1 MQIKLLQA
9 VQLVEKTMPCALS
22 KFWVWVVVCFAYLAA
37 TLCGAGIGLII
48 FAFGVKS
55 TVLASITAVLGFF
68 ACGYILYKLRG
79 SIFVPH
85 RAGHV
90 KVMLDQMASEKIIER
105 KDQIER
111 MKKTVPDYF
120 DDVASLAALDRKIRG
135 VLLDI
140 YKERLDLQRLS
151 FGNKYFGRLLE
162 AAAAVLTAFV
172 AEAVFAYHVKNKAGT
187 AAASSKKA
195 LVLLFQ
201 HIDGLA
207 KPIWV
212 LNAFTYLGW
221 LFFVVALSFPI
232 NWLTGMLP
240 VSFGIWNIVFA
251 MVFAWGIKAVFLES
265 IAVAAFIPVYFENIK
280 GTKTSAA
287 KEKKLGEISKF
298 YTEFE
303 K

>member
-22 KFWVWVVVCFAYLAA
+22 KFWVWVVVCFSYLAA

-48 FAFGVKS
+48 FAFGVKT

-79 SIFVPH
+79 SIFVPL

-105 KDQIER
+105 KEQVER

-120 DDVASLAALDRKIRG
+120 DDVASLAAVDRKIRG

-140 YKERLDLQRLS
+140 YRERLDLQRFS
-151 FGNKYFGRLLE
+151 FGNKYIGRLLE

-172 AEAVFAYHVKNKAGT
+172 AEAVFAYHFKNKAGS
-187 AAASSKKA
+187 AASSKKA
-195 LVLLFQ
+195 LVLLYQ

-240 VSFGIWNIVFA
+240 VSFGIWNTVFA
-251 MVFAWGIKAVFLES
+251 MVFAWGVKAVFLES
-265 IAVAAFIPVYFENIK
+265 IAVAAFIPVFFEKIK
-280 GTKTSAA
+280 GAKASTA
-287 KEKKLGEISKF
+287 KEKKLVEISKS
-298 YTEFE
+298 YAEFE